1 MEEKPMEE
9 SAKNNSTMYYVLGAV
24 VLVAVIGAG
33 YMLRPKTATPTEQP
47 APQQAAAVPAVV
59 ATPTPTPGPITKLV
73 CDGQYYNP
81 VIGFPKYF
89 LSVDGGDLPTA
100 TSVECT
106 LTVSQ
111 ENKVVATEKVSSTL
125 TQNAERGGGVFRCSL
140 PSLDLKP
147 AIPTK
152 FDVTLKDD
160 LGAKASCSAVFGLP
174 KP

>member
-33 YMLRPKTATPTEQP
+33 YMLRPKTATPVEQP
-47 APQQAAAVPAVV
+47 QQQVVDVPVV
-59 ATPTPTPGPITKLV
+59 AATPTPTPGPITKLV

-111 ENKVVATEKVSSTL
+111 ENKVVASEKVSSTL
-125 TQNAERGGGVFRCSL
+125 SPNAERGGGVFRCSL

-147 AIPTK
+147 SIPTK

>member
-33 YMLRPKTATPTEQP
+33 YMLRPKTATPTELP
-47 APQQAAAVPAVV
+47 APQQAVTVPPVA
-59 ATPTPTPGPITKLV
+59 ATPTPTPGPITKLA

-106 LTVSQ
+106 MTVSQ
-111 ENKVVATEKVSSTL
+111 ENKVVATEKVNSTL
-125 TQNAERGGGVFRCSL
+125 TQNAERGGGIFKCSL
-140 PSLDLKP
+140 PSLELKP
-147 AIPTK
+147 TIPTK
-152 FDVTLKDD
+152 FEVSLKDD
-160 LGAKASCSAVFGLP
+160 LGAKATCSAVFGLP